1 MSGDN
6 LNNDEYDNNSLRSVS
21 IRSESVDDESA
32 SEDENNSINEE
43 INNFNRRG
51 KNKEYELVKEY
62 DNIADAMTDINK
74 DFLKS
79 NNLKKGTKNISSS
92 KNCVQNYRCK
102 VKGCPFCYRL
112 IMNSNEESV
121 KLEKNSS
128 NHNHEGVVQSDWNLQ
143 KGILEKIFTQKLS
156 EDTGKIKPKKILKE
170 FQKKRDDNLL
180 KSSISGDTLP
190 DPAMQQI
197 YNWVQRANSDLFKV
211 GGKVTLAD
219 IEKYAIDHGKDT
231 VPRNDLDTP
240 FVLDHEIDLVSQRFR
255 LGITTWRM
263 LNNCNNFTG
272 MVHSDTTHKVTWEG
286 FPCFLFG
293 RTDKNRTFHLAV
305 VGICSNETQEDFG
318 FIFKIWNDNVINMQ
332 PKYVLSDAAE
342 AIFLGAKQV
351 WCAIIR
357 IMCFIHVLKVIIIIF
372 IVINIIIIINL

>member
-1 MSGDN
+1 MSANN
-6 LNNDEYDNNSLRSVS
+6 LNDDEYDNISIRSVS
-21 IRSESVDDESA
+21 VRDESVYEESS
-32 SEDENNSINEE
+32 SEDNNLINEE
-43 INNFNRRG
+43 IKKSSKRG
-51 KNKEYELVKEY
+51 KNKDYELVKQYE
-62 DNIADAMTDINK
+62 NLTDAMTDINK

-79 NNLKKGTKNISSS
+79 NNLKKGTKNVSSS
-92 KNCVQNYRCK
+92 KNCVQNFRCK

-112 IMNSNEESV
+112 VINSDEERV
-121 KLEKNSS
+121 KQEKTNTD
-128 NHNHEGVVQSDWNLQ
+128 HNHDGLMQSDWNLQ
-143 KGILEKIFTQKLS
+143 KEILEKVFANQIS
-156 EDTGKIKPKKILKE
+156 EGTVKVKPKKILKE
-170 FQKKRDDNLL
+170 FQKKRDDSFL
-180 KSSISGDTLP
+180 KSNSSGDSLP
-190 DPAMQQI
+190 DPGMQQI
-197 YNWVQRANSDLFKV
+197 YNFVQRANSDLFKV
-211 GGKVTLAD
+211 GGKVTLGD
-219 IEKYAIDHGKDT
+219 IEKYAIEHGKDT
-231 VPRNDLDTP
+231 VLRSDLDTP
-240 FVLDHEIDLVSQRFR
+240 FVLDYEIDLVATRFR

-263 LNNCNNFTG
+263 LDACSNFTG

-357 IMCFIHVLKVIIIIF
+357 IMCFIHVFKVIIIIF
-372 IVINIIIIINL
+372 KNY